1 MNESNTALGS
11 HAGHSVEQAAAL
23 AASKAEEAL
32 RSTQRASNGALD
44 HLQGR
49 VHELG
54 QTVPGA
60 LGHAVSHAEELARRG
75 LEKARLASAEVRD
88 QVSRGSERSVA
99 YIRDEPVKSVL
110 MAVAAGAAL
119 AVIAGWA
126 SRTRSQ
132 H

>member
-1 MNESNTALGS
+1 MNESTSTALGS
-11 HAGHSVEQAAAL
+11 NAGQNVEQAAAL

-32 RSTQRASNGALD
+32 RNTQRVSNGALD

-60 LGHAVSHAEELARRG
+60 LGNAVSHAEELARRG
-75 LEKARLASAEVRD
+75 LEKARQASAEVRE
-88 QVSRGSERSVA
+88 QVSRGGERSVA

-110 MAVAAGAAL
+110 LAVVAGAAL

-126 SRTRSQ
+126 SRSRS